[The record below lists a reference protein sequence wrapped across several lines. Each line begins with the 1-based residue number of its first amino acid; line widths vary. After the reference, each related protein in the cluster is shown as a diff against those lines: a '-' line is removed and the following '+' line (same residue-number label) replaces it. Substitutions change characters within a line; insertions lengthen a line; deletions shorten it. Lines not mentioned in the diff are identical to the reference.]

1 MMRMVM
7 AYILAKIE
15 AGSEDKIFEKIKA
28 LSDVKSAAFTFGVY
42 DIVVVV
48 EFRKVEDLDE
58 FLFAKLRKIPG
69 IVETI
74 SMIVSKE
81 IV

>member
-1 MMRMVM
+1 MVM

-15 AGSEDKIFEKIKA
+15 AGTEDEIFEKIKA
-28 LSDVKSAAFTFGVY
+28 LSDVRRAAFTFGVY
-42 DIVVVV
+42 DLVIVV
-48 EFRKVEDLDE
+48 EFGRVEDLDE
-58 FLFAKLRKIPG
+58 FLFAKLRKISG

>member
-1 MMRMVM
+1 MVM

-15 AGSEDKIFEKIKA
+15 AGKEDEIYEKIRA
-28 LSDVKSAAFTFGVY
+28 LPEVKRAAFTFGVY
-42 DIVVVV
+42 DVVVAV
-48 EFRKVEDLDE
+48 EFDRVEGLDE
-58 FLFAKLRKIPG
+58 FLFAKLRKVPG

>member
-1 MMRMVM
+1 MVM

-15 AGSEDKIFEKIKA
+15 AGREDEIFERIKA
-28 LSDVKSAAFTFGVY
+28 LSDVRRAALTFGVY
-42 DIVVVV
+42 DMVIVV
-48 EFRKVEDLDE
+48 EFGRVEDLDE